1 MLELT
6 ERQKELIRRS
16 LALAE
21 LDGAEAVALFYEHL
35 FQTSPRARSLFQN
48 TDMQAQGQKFM
59 QMLAVLAEGLDSPEK
74 MLDTLRQLGQQ
85 HAQYGLQPG
94 DYAVTGEALLWMFRR
109 MLGDQFTPE
118 TKEAWGELYAFIAQ
132 ALLAPD
138 SLLSIRPEQ
147 EQT

>member
-1 MLELT
+1 MLDLT
-6 ERQKELIRRS
+6 ERQKELIRSS

-21 LDGAEAVALFYEHL
+21 LDGAEAVALFYQHL
-35 FQTSPRARSLFQN
+35 FQTLPSARSLFQH

-59 QMLAVLAEGLDSPEK
+59 QMLAVLAQGLDAPETL
-74 MLDTLRQLGQQ
+74 LDTLRQLGQQ
-85 HAQYGLQPG
+85 HAQYGLKTG
-94 DYAVTGEALLWMFRR
+94 DYEITGEALLWMFRR

-118 TKEAWGELYAFIAQ
+118 TKEAWEKLYAFISQ

-147 EQT
+147 EQS